1 MRAPLPGTTVCL
13 RLFTQDVVFFQRHE
27 LPRAALHRFVAG
39 DYLVL
44 LVVLSVFS
52 LGGGL
57 QPMSNLTAIA
67 LQGVKLITTMG
78 VCLGLVYLLELRHD
92 GKRPLQVPASAILIV
107 ATLVAAVV
115 GQAMIAIWLQLP
127 ALPTGQMIMLWLFQY
142 FVAEVFV
149 CLVMYLVMP
158 RVLSDLRGVE
168 IRSVAE
174 SYRFGT
180 QTVQPDAALI
190 PAVAEQNQW
199 SEIGGQRI
207 ALADLRHIQAEGNYI
222 QVTTTQKRMYLPGPF
237 GPVAESLPAELGMQI
252 SRSDWVAR
260 AAVAEVLRAGAELR
274 LQLTVGGEVT
284 VPRNRHKVVL
294 AWLEEEAARA
304 APRSSRRERN
314 IDPDGAVM

>member
-39 DYLVL
+39 EYLVL
-44 LVVLSVFS
+44 LVVLAVFS
-52 LGGGL
+52 LGGAL
-57 QPMSNLTAIA
+57 QPMSNLTAVA

-78 VCLGLVYLLELRHD
+78 VCLGLVYLLEQRHD

-107 ATLVAAVV
+107 ATLVAAVI
-115 GQAMIAIWLQLP
+115 GQALMVIWLGLP
-127 ALPTGQMIMLWLFQY
+127 KLPLGRMFMLWLFQY

-180 QTVQPDAALI
+180 QTIQPEAA
-190 PAVAEQNQW
+190 PPPEAAEHGQW

-207 ALADLRHIQAEGNYI
+207 ALSDLRHIEAEGNYI
-222 QVTTTQKRMYLPGPF
+222 RVTTTQKRLYLPGPF
-237 GPVAESLPAELGMQI
+237 GPVAESLPPELGMQI

-260 AAVAEVLRAGAELR
+260 AAVAGVLRAGGELR

-294 AWLEEEAARA
+294 AWLEEEAQRA
-304 APRSSRRERN
+304 TPRSSRRERN